1 MPPNHH
7 HPEDRDDLGP
17 LSPDM
22 KRRRFNGER
31 QQHHQQPMTHRVMP
45 PRYGAVP
52 AGTPVGPGT
61 PFPFGQTPHQNPQMY
76 VPAQHPVSASQP
88 RRESLPGLRG
98 VVSPPGPMGPP
109 PRPGMGYLQ
118 HRMSHGHLTPDRS
131 LQLPPL
137 QTGVSNGAAPLSAKQ
152 PPSQTIDEVIMTMP
166 FEAKLEVLRKIAPP
180 KAHDQITPR
189 GPLIAIEGDDADA
202 VNNLAK
208 WLSDTLQKT
217 NELSVAL
224 LNGPDVAQ
232 KGRNDEAMAEYHVLV
247 AQWLARS
254 KVIMRDLEY
263 DANTVPLDTAA
274 KSGSKMDV
282 STPTPKT
289 REIDENYDDEE
300 ETPTKPS
307 AAPTQID
314 SAHPTAASSPKKN
327 GNSINDIMG
336 VDEVGASTTNHH
348 LPSKKPIAILALFS
362 LHASN
367 TFACRI
373 PLTDTYAPNDH
384 WSWNATQWRGVVGPD
399 LTIYLKD
406 GEEKG
411 RMVEQKEEA
420 RLFVVRRGLDAE
432 VDGSTLRRLGFEIG
446 EWVRSFGEGA

>member
-22 KRRRFNGER
+22 KRRRFNGEQ
-31 QQHHQQPMTHRVMP
+31 QQHHQQPMIHRVMP

-52 AGTPVGPGT
+52 AGAPVGPGT
-61 PFPFGQTPHQNPQMY
+61 PFLFGQTPHQNPQMY
-76 VPAQHPVSASQP
+76 VPAHAASASQP

-98 VVSPPGPMGPP
+98 VVSPPGPMAPP
-109 PRPGMGYLQ
+109 PRPDMGYLQ
-118 HRMSHGHLTPDRS
+118 HRMSQGHLTPDRS

-137 QTGVSNGAAPLSAKQ
+137 QTGVSNSAPLSAKHL
-152 PPSQTIDEVIMTMP
+152 PSQTVDESIMNMP

-180 KAHDQITPR
+180 KAHDHITPR
-189 GPLIAIEGDDADA
+189 GPLIAIEGNDADA
-202 VNNLAK
+202 VNGLAK
-208 WLSDTLQKT
+208 WLSDTLQKDS
-217 NELSVAL
+217 ELSVAL
-224 LNGPDVAQ
+224 LNGPDVAP
-232 KGRNDEAMAEYHVLV
+232 KGRNDEAMAEYHMLV

-263 DANTVPLDTAA
+263 NISAPLDTA
-274 KSGSKMDV
+274 KSSKMDM
-282 STPTPKT
+282 STPTPT
-289 REIDENYDDEE
+289 REVDENYDDDDD
-300 ETPTKPS
+300 TPTKPT
-307 AAPTQID
+307 APTQID

-327 GNSINDIMG
+327 SNINDIMD
-336 VDEVGASTTNHH
+336 VDDTASTNN
-348 LPSKKPIAILALFS
+348 LPSKKPIAILPLFS

-411 RMVEQKEEA
+411 RIVEQKEEA
-420 RLFVVRRGLDAE
+420 RLFVVRRGLDAD

>member
-1 MPPNHH
+1 M
-7 HPEDRDDLGP
+7 
-17 LSPDM
+17 
-22 KRRRFNGER
+22 
-31 QQHHQQPMTHRVMP
+31 
-45 PRYGAVP
+45 A
-52 AGTPVGPGT
+52 
-61 PFPFGQTPHQNPQMY
+61 
-76 VPAQHPVSASQP
+76 
-88 RRESLPGLRG
+88 
-98 VVSPPGPMGPP
+98 PP

-118 HRMSHGHLTPDRS
+118 HRMSQGHLTPDRS

-137 QTGVSNGAAPLSAKQ
+137 QTGASNSAPLSAKH
-152 PPSQTIDEVIMTMP
+152 PTSQSIDEVIMNMP

-180 KAHDQITPR
+180 KAHDHTTPR

-202 VNNLAK
+202 VNGLAK
-208 WLSDTLQKT
+208 WLSDTLQKDS
-217 NELSVAL
+217 ELSVAM

-232 KGRNDEAMAEYHVLV
+232 KGRNDEAMAEYHMLV

-263 DANTVPLDTAA
+263 DISAPLDTA
-274 KSGSKMDV
+274 KSTKMDM
-282 STPTPKT
+282 STPTPT
-289 REIDENYDDEE
+289 REVDENYDDDE
-300 ETPTKPS
+300 ETPTKAS
-307 AAPTQID
+307 APTQID

-327 GNSINDIMG
+327 SSINDIMD
-336 VDEVGASTTNHH
+336 VDDAGSAST
-348 LPSKKPIAILALFS
+348 LPSKKPIAILPLFS

-446 EWVRSFGEGA
+446 EWVRS